1 MLAVDMELHD
11 YRQEYARHGLDL
23 ADLDRDPVVQFEK
36 WFKQAQEAGILEPNA
51 MSLATASADGV
62 PLVRTVLLKAFDRDG
77 FVFYTNYG
85 SRKAEQL
92 AANPRAALLFP
103 WLGLERQVQVTGRVE
118 KVSAAETLRYFLSRP
133 YGSQIGAW
141 VSQQS
146 SVVSSRSF
154 LLTKYEEMKRKF
166 AEGKVPVP
174 EGWGGY
180 RVIPDSIEFWQGR
193 PGRLHDRYLYTRAE
207 GAWAIDRLAP

>member
-1 MLAVDMELHD
+1 MDLHHL
-11 YRQEYARHGLDL
+11 RQEYTRHGLDL
-23 ADLDRDPVVQFEK
+23 PDLDRDPVLQFEK
-36 WFKQAQEAGILEPNA
+36 WFKQAGEARLIEPNA
-51 MSLATASADGV
+51 MSLATASADGM

-85 SRKAEQL
+85 SRKAKHL
-92 AANPRAALLFP
+92 AENPRAALLFP

-118 KVSAAETLRYFLSRP
+118 KVSAAETLKYFLSRP
-133 YGSQIGAW
+133 YGSQLGAW

-146 SVVSSRSF
+146 SVVSSRS
-154 LLTKYEEMKRKF
+154 LLLAKLDEMKRKF

-180 RVIPDSIEFWQGR
+180 RVVPDSIEFWQGR
-193 PGRLHDRYLYTRAE
+193 PSRLHDRFLYSKTGDGWSIE
-207 GAWAIDRLAP
+207 RLAP

>member
-1 MLAVDMELHD
+1 MDLHHL
-11 YRQEYARHGLDL
+11 RQEYTRLGLDIP
-23 ADLDRDPVVQFEK
+23 DLDADPVVQFEK
-36 WFKQAQEAGILEPNA
+36 WFKQAGEAGLIEPNA
-51 MSLATASADGV
+51 MSLATASADGI

-85 SRKAEQL
+85 SRKAKHL
-92 AANPRAALLFP
+92 AENPRAALLFP

-118 KVSAAETLRYFLSRP
+118 KVSAAETLKYFLSRP
-133 YGSQIGAW
+133 YGSQLGAW

-146 SVVSSRSF
+146 SVVNSRS
-154 LLTKYEEMKRKF
+154 LLLAKLDEMKRKF

-180 RVIPDSIEFWQGR
+180 RVVPDTIEFWQGR
-193 PGRLHDRYLYTRAE
+193 PSRLHDRFLYSKTGDGWKIE
-207 GAWAIDRLAP
+207 RLAP

>member
-1 MLAVDMELHD
+1 MELHD
-11 YRQEYARHGLDL
+11 LRQEYTRHGLDL
-23 ADLDRDPVVQFEK
+23 PDLDADPVMQFEK
-36 WFKQAQEAGILEPNA
+36 WFKQAGEAGLIEPNA
-51 MSLATASADGV
+51 MSLATASADGL

-85 SRKAEQL
+85 SRKAKHL
-92 AANPRAALLFP
+92 AENPHAALLFP

-118 KVSAAETLRYFLSRP
+118 KVSAGETLKYFLSRP
-133 YGSQIGAW
+133 YGSQLGAW

-146 SVVSSRSF
+146 AVVNSRS
-154 LLTKYEEMKRKF
+154 LLLAKLDEMKRKF

-180 RVIPDSIEFWQGR
+180 RVVPDSIEFWQGR
-193 PGRLHDRYLYTRAE
+193 PSRLHDRFLYSKTGDGWRIE
-207 GAWAIDRLAP
+207 RLAP